1 MRRSLNRPC
10 AGPSPPPT
18 PDAPSRCGEP
28 TAAAPRS
35 GGDGPGENY
44 ASSELRTDVPRPNAR
59 PQKRD
64 AASSLPRPE
73 TRGLT
78 LSARASG
85 PLLAATGIVGPLEAR
100 RTWGRG
106 VVGSWGRAGG
116 RRIASGFFVVLQGMM
131 SLLGRSK
138 VRGTTPRFPVRSL
151 LCPTAQASFGCRAL
165 GRPGARRDPKRVVLP
180 VSPAGAPSTL
190 GNREQLREGRAR
202 RVDRAAGRT
211 GKSRGSRGRGWSPMR
226 TYRAVAVD
234 GSSTRRPRGRGR
246 GSRRVARVGLRAAG
260 EASRGAVCLPRGAGA
275 GGGQSVTAIASRP
288 APRPHGPL
296 SLSSAPPPPKPSR
309 PPRCAG
315 EPSPEPLRT
324 LLDWGEQLCL
334 SRRRGPRLWT
344 GPALRGWDARR
355 ACGCVGVRAGLV
367 WGGSSAGRLPAI
379 LWGRLRTRFE
389 VPVCG
394 EAEGGSGWATC
405 PEPHGQGPGE
415 RTLRSRFPITAAA
428 QTEEERESGTACWP
442 DRRRDLAGTA
452 LWPGVCPRRKLL
464 PAARSPWRGAS
475 AVPCQP
481 GGGEGV
487 TSSSP
492 DGSLSGEGFSCS
504 ADRCPWQVRRGR
516 GAFPW
521 RNVSVRSPAPGM
533 LDPRGRCR

>member
-1 MRRSLNRPC
+1 M
-10 AGPSPPPT
+10 
-18 PDAPSRCGEP
+18 
-28 TAAAPRS
+28 
-35 GGDGPGENY
+35 
-44 ASSELRTDVPRPNAR
+44 
-59 PQKRD
+59 
-64 AASSLPRPE
+64 
-73 TRGLT
+73 
-78 LSARASG
+78 
-85 PLLAATGIVGPLEAR
+85 
-100 RTWGRG
+100 
-106 VVGSWGRAGG
+106 
-116 RRIASGFFVVLQGMM
+116 
-131 SLLGRSK
+131 LGRSK
-138 VRGTTPRFPVRSL
+138 VRGTKPRFPVRSL

-190 GNREQLREGRAR
+190 GNREQLREGRAS

-211 GKSRGSRGRGWSPMR
+211 GKSRGSRGHGWSPMR

-260 EASRGAVCLPRGAGA
+260 EASRGAVCLPRGAGGRRRSVGHSDRVQTCPPSPWSPQPQLCPSPSETLEAAPLCRRAFARAAPDPAGLGRAAVSITMPWTASLDGAGPAGLGCPACLWPCWGA
-275 GGGQSVTAIASRP
+275 GGARLGRLVCRAPACRPLGAPPHATRGPCVRRSRGRVGVGHLPRASRP
-288 APRPHGPL
+288 GAGGKDAQVQVPHYGGC
-296 SLSSAPPPPKPSR
+296 S
-309 PPRCAG
+309 
-315 EPSPEPLRT
+315 
-324 LLDWGEQLCL
+324 D
-334 SRRRGPRLWT
+334 RR
-344 GPALRGWDARR
+344 
-355 ACGCVGVRAGLV
+355 
-367 WGGSSAGRLPAI
+367 
-379 LWGRLRTRFE
+379 
-389 VPVCG
+389 
-394 EAEGGSGWATC
+394 
-405 PEPHGQGPGE
+405 
-415 RTLRSRFPITAAA
+415 
-428 QTEEERESGTACWP
+428 ERESETACWP

-452 LWPGVCPRRKLL
+452 LWPGICPRRKLL

-533 LDPRGRCR
+533 LDARGRCR